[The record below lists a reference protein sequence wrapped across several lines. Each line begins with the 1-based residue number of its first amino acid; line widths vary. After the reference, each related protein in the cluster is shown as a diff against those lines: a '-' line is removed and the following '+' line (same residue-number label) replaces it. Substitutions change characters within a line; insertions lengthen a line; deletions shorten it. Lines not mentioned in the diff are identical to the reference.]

1 MFVWLNIWDCLNK
14 LTLKINHHNDQE
26 LLYLQFKNKGNNS
39 YGLSSSLA
47 TPLSNSA
54 ILFIDLLFYLEVLS
68 EHVYLRICKNT
79 LKKEIKF

>member
-14 LTLKINHHNDQE
+14 LTLKINHHYDQE

-47 TPLSNSA
+47 THLSNSA
-54 ILFIDLLFYLEVLS
+54 ILSIDLWFYLEVLS
-68 EHVYLRICKNT
+68 EHVYLRICKNFV
-79 LKKEIKF
+79 KKEIKF